1 MNSIFSV
8 LLSLCYLLSRCR
20 GAFVDNT
27 RPRVDT
33 DGVLM
38 DVHDGNILHHAVQR
52 NEEQE
57 YLTCYQGF
65 SEFCQGCY
73 ECDGLNLEVV
83 MEQGRR
89 YFKYK

>member
-1 MNSIFSV
+1 MVEELTTEQWAQAEERQWRLWDVMEEEFLEDKIE
-8 LLSLCYLLSRCR
+8 
-20 GAFVDNT
+20 VDE
-27 RPRVDT
+27 
-33 DGVLM
+33 
-38 DVHDGNILHHAVQR
+38 DGNILHHAVQR
-52 NEEQE
+52 NEENE

-73 ECDGLNLEVV
+73 QFDSLNLEVV